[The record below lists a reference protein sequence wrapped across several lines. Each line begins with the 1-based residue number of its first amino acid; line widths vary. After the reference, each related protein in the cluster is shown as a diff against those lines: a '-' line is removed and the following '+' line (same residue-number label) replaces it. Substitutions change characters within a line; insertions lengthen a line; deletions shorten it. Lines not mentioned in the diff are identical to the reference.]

1 MPLKTDREKIV
12 VNGDA
17 AAVKKSIEKA
27 KELIERCAEKGGQ
40 AYVEKAGSSQIDVK
54 CIYESDEEEPT
65 IIELEDV
72 KQVMLAQTDL
82 SLPPQMSPDVAD
94 DAKKRLDKF
103 AKFYAECVSKGGE
116 VRLVK
121 DRAGDPAVEIV
132 RAECW
137 KIEKLREGEEG
148 TKSGED

>member
-1 MPLKTDREKIV
+1 MPLKTDREKILV
-12 VNGDA
+12 DGDSA
-17 AAVKKSIEKA
+17 EVKKSIERA
-27 KELIERCAEKGGQ
+27 KKLIEKCAERGGQ
-40 AYVEKAGSSQIDVK
+40 AYVEKAGSAQIDVK

-65 IIELEDV
+65 VIELEDV

-121 DRAGDPAVEIV
+121 DRAGDPAIEIV

-137 KIEKLREGEEG
+137 KVER
-148 TKSGED
+148 TNSGED

>member
-12 VNGDA
+12 INRDSVE
-17 AAVKKSIEKA
+17 VKKSIERA
-27 KELIERCAEKGGQ
+27 KKLIEKCAEKGGQ
-40 AYVEKAGSSQIDVK
+40 AYVEKSGSSQIDVK
-54 CIYESDEEEPT
+54 CIYESDEEEPM
-65 IIELEDV
+65 IVELEDV
-72 KQVMLAQTDL
+72 KQVMLTQTEL
-82 SLPPQMSPDVAD
+82 SLPPQMSLDVAD

-103 AKFYAECVSKGGE
+103 AKFYSECVLKGGE

-137 KIEKLREGEEG
+137 KVER

>member
-1 MPLKTDREKIV
+1 MPLKADREKIV

-17 AAVKKSIEKA
+17 EAVKKSIERA
-27 KELIERCAEKGGQ
+27 KKLIEKCAEKGGQ
-40 AYVEKAGSSQIDVK
+40 AYVEKAGSTQIDVK

-65 IIELEDV
+65 VIELEDV
-72 KQVMLAQTDL
+72 KQIMLAQTDL

-103 AKFYAECVSKGGE
+103 AKFYSECLSKGGE

-137 KIEKLREGEEG
+137 KIERSKEEQ
-148 TKSGED
+148 K